1 MNIDMQTDRG
11 TPTRQAAIVAGAGP
25 LLGDLSPAAIWKL
38 VGLASS
44 LVGVAALT
52 IGGLVAVAF
61 FF

>member
-1 MNIDMQTDRG
+1 MNIDIQNGRG
-11 TPTRQAAIVAGAGP
+11 TPTRQAAIAADVGP
-25 LLGDLSPAAIWKL
+25 VLGDLSPAAIWKL

-61 FF
+61 LF